1 MEPGGPRGGGA
12 AEAAP
17 QTSTPVDALWQEVT
31 FEDIAVSFSREEW
44 SMLDGWQKD
53 LHQEVMLENFTLL
66 LSVGRSIPPAELSSF
81 INQPEGNIEDQKL
94 GGAGGEDRASED
106 ASELEGPWDLEDLSE
121 EGERCLTPASNRDG
135 EHPSSLH
142 LCALMKLVEEIPEF
156 LYGHTKA
163 AGDLA
168 PDAVEAEVPAKEAPT
183 SSVKREVPLDSLH
196 PFGRQRDMAEPVT
209 LGAPSHPGTP
219 ASATEGDGQDSQIP
233 ADTTAGGSPV
243 LDDGTNDG
251 GRENGAVGGAAAPQ
265 ATPTD
270 PLARPAVGEAEPNR
284 GGPGGLAQ
292 EPAADPGHEP
302 LLNSWK
308 EGGAELP
315 DALGASVGASLSR
328 CSSGGDRPKSLGPR
342 ACQEGVLKHSH
353 PSLAQAW
360 LGGPSPNDD
369 TACSSS
375 LSETAAE
382 EKPLQG
388 LLKCLKELIVHQ
400 PPVQTSRW
408 NPSSGWQPALRQKM
422 REGTCGSPPGQVKIE
437 AMDEELPAPSLEN
450 TAARGGSSPPVAPSC
465 RVSTCQ
471 TEGGRRRSRS
481 EAKDRNIFAV
491 VKVEGRSSSPS
502 LQYPHRPDHPLSP
515 RGAPGK
521 ERAAE
526 ETGVLGIKIKMEE
539 TSEDLVQDLKEVPE
553 EERDLTPSLPEGSLS
568 QSSPETGMDL
578 GMWVPYSE
586 AWSPVTSPLHGLLNC
601 LKDIPDPRPQASQT
615 VAGKRG
621 GKERRK
627 GGKRGRLEPHSDAAA
642 AERAEQGSSQC
653 NTPPSLALCDPL
665 PESFLPRGPE
675 TFLGESPAKHPRLS
689 PVCGSSHR
697 GPDTEWRKSKAGTS
711 REGHGTPLQ
720 GLERCLKEVPT
731 GAHSQPCSPTISSS
745 IGSSPDRLPRRTPV
759 TGKWARKEEGLSR
772 NGTPLQGL
780 ERCLKELPL
789 SSPSQPSSPAISGSP
804 DRLHRWTPE
813 AGRWM
818 RREEGPSRNSTPLQ
832 GLERCL
838 RELPQNT
845 PSQPWS
851 PAVSSSISSSPDRLH
866 RWTPEPGRWTRK
878 EEGLS
883 RNGTPL
889 QMVLEGYSKE
899 LPGAPSGH
907 FFRSVASS
915 SSNGKLGVGE
925 SPAKEAGIPPLQG
938 LEKCLKEIPLGGVSC
953 PNAVPAGSDFSAKK
967 PRRTEA
973 SLQRM
978 WDRGGATNSI
988 PPRPTSTSGSM
999 AAEAAVEASPL
1010 DRLMSCLKEIPIQRP
1025 SYLKTPSVSSSASSC
1040 SESQSPGCSLWWDCA
1055 QDTGSEMEG
1064 TLRQKGT
1071 ESRLQS
1077 ALLAPEEERGLPS
1090 AREPELVTMG
1100 SRGPSASPLGGLE
1113 RCLDSIAM
1121 SQPLPSNIPPGDAKS
1136 PGDVVP
1142 RRSRQG
1148 MVGSHPT
1155 NPPADDV
1162 LSHDPQIGP
1171 KDPVAAGSPRPP
1183 STPAQDSS
1191 GRTPERNVEGRVQHP
1206 QVEAA
1211 RKRTPSGSCLQG
1223 LANLLAE
1230 RPANPPCRFR
1240 PLPSKAQGSS
1250 EQREAQAS
1258 VSSAEEE
1265 GASESSPLQGLLRCL
1280 KEITARGPSPC
1291 SLSSSN
1297 SPARSTRGEP
1307 RCRRAKGEE
1316 VEARR
1321 AAQEELPRGQRSR
1334 LKERSMGSDGPATTP
1349 LSSPQR
1355 EAGHRSP
1362 TPEAGGGHQGSAPSS
1377 ALAWGSCPKWNGH
1390 FCLSSGRSAALK
1402 FGAQRPSNSSSPKSG
1417 VKRSL
1422 GTAQRGEDQTP
1433 GTSSHSCKLQ
1443 GDAESGN
1450 LRKKRCLS
1458 VDPNPALCTWGN
1470 GKPQECRPEVE
1481 DSMGPA
1487 LSKKLDRLSAD
1498 MSAVCRD
1505 VSRLQSHVDR
1515 LEQDARGWVLELAA
1529 LRMENHSLSECVRR
1543 MEGRFRALENR
1554 SRRNNL
1560 RVLGLPEGSE
1570 GSDAVAFLQKTLPTL
1585 LGLPLEAPPLEIES
1599 ARRVQGGASWDPSGR
1614 PRPLVLQ
1621 LLRSGDRAAILQA
1634 ARGRPLSYAG
1644 AQITILPDFCSSLS
1658 QRRRVPFGT
1667 FRRTRWAADLCFGS
1681 RHSSCCYSWAPGL
1694 REPLAVSGA
1703 LRGERESRLPRG
1715 VGNWGTETSPG
1726 PGHRGGCHSAG
1737 SCEQRN
1743 DNP

>member
-1 MEPGGPRGGGA
+1 M
-12 AEAAP
+12 
-17 QTSTPVDALWQEVT
+17 S
-31 FEDIAVSFSREEW
+31 
-44 SMLDGWQKD
+44 
-53 LHQEVMLENFTLL
+53 
-66 LSVGRSIPPAELSSF
+66 
-81 INQPEGNIEDQKL
+81 
-94 GGAGGEDRASED
+94 
-106 ASELEGPWDLEDLSE
+106 
-121 EGERCLTPASNRDG
+121 
-135 EHPSSLH
+135 
-142 LCALMKLVEEIPEF
+142 
-156 LYGHTKA
+156 
-163 AGDLA
+163 
-168 PDAVEAEVPAKEAPT
+168 
-183 SSVKREVPLDSLH
+183 
-196 PFGRQRDMAEPVT
+196 PFQ
-209 LGAPSHPGTP
+209 
-219 ASATEGDGQDSQIP
+219 
-233 ADTTAGGSPV
+233 
-243 LDDGTNDG
+243 
-251 GRENGAVGGAAAPQ
+251 
-265 ATPTD
+265 
-270 PLARPAVGEAEPNR
+270 
-284 GGPGGLAQ
+284 
-292 EPAADPGHEP
+292 
-302 LLNSWK
+302 
-308 EGGAELP
+308 
-315 DALGASVGASLSR
+315 
-328 CSSGGDRPKSLGPR
+328 
-342 ACQEGVLKHSH
+342 
-353 PSLAQAW
+353 
-360 LGGPSPNDD
+360 
-369 TACSSS
+369 
-375 LSETAAE
+375 
-382 EKPLQG
+382 
-388 LLKCLKELIVHQ
+388 
-400 PPVQTSRW
+400 
-408 NPSSGWQPALRQKM
+408 LR
-422 REGTCGSPPGQVKIE
+422 
-437 AMDEELPAPSLEN
+437 
-450 TAARGGSSPPVAPSC
+450 
-465 RVSTCQ
+465 
-471 TEGGRRRSRS
+471 
-481 EAKDRNIFAV
+481 
-491 VKVEGRSSSPS
+491 
-502 LQYPHRPDHPLSP
+502 
-515 RGAPGK
+515 
-521 ERAAE
+521 
-526 ETGVLGIKIKMEE
+526 
-539 TSEDLVQDLKEVPE
+539 
-553 EERDLTPSLPEGSLS
+553 
-568 QSSPETGMDL
+568 
-578 GMWVPYSE
+578 
-586 AWSPVTSPLHGLLNC
+586 
-601 LKDIPDPRPQASQT
+601 
-615 VAGKRG
+615 
-621 GKERRK
+621 
-627 GGKRGRLEPHSDAAA
+627 
-642 AERAEQGSSQC
+642 
-653 NTPPSLALCDPL
+653 
-665 PESFLPRGPE
+665 
-675 TFLGESPAKHPRLS
+675 
-689 PVCGSSHR
+689 
-697 GPDTEWRKSKAGTS
+697 
-711 REGHGTPLQ
+711 
-720 GLERCLKEVPT
+720 
-731 GAHSQPCSPTISSS
+731 
-745 IGSSPDRLPRRTPV
+745 
-759 TGKWARKEEGLSR
+759 
-772 NGTPLQGL
+772 
-780 ERCLKELPL
+780 
-789 SSPSQPSSPAISGSP
+789 
-804 DRLHRWTPE
+804 
-813 AGRWM
+813 
-818 RREEGPSRNSTPLQ
+818 PSRNSTPLQ

-866 RWTPEPGRWTRK
+866 SWTPEPGRWTRK

-915 SSNGKLGVGE
+915 SSDGQGKLGAGE

-953 PNAVPAGSDFSAKK
+953 PNAVLTGSDFSAQK
-967 PRRTEA
+967 PRRMEA
-973 SLQRM
+973 SLQRL

-988 PPRPTSTSGSM
+988 LPRPTSSSGSV

-1025 SYLKTPSVSSSASSC
+1025 SYLNTPSVSSSASSC
-1040 SESQSPGCSLWWDCA
+1040 SESERQSPGCSLWWDCA
-1055 QDTGSEMEG
+1055 QVGVFSFFLDTGSEMEG
-1064 TLRQKGT
+1064 TLRQKGM

-1100 SRGPSASPLGGLE
+1100 SRAPSASPLGGLE

-1148 MVGSHPT
+1148 VVGSHPT
-1155 NPPADDV
+1155 NPPADDN

-1171 KDPVAAGSPRPP
+1171 KDPAAASTPSPP
-1183 STPAQDSS
+1183 STPAQDSF
-1191 GRTPERNVEGRVQHP
+1191 GGTPERNVEGRVQHP
-1206 QVEAA
+1206 QAEAA
-1211 RKRTPSGSCLQG
+1211 RKRTPSSSCLQG

-1230 RPANPPCRFR
+1230 RPANPPCRFH

-1291 SLSSSN
+1291 SPSSSN
-1297 SPARSTRGEP
+1297 SLARSTRGEP

-1316 VEARR
+1316 AEARR
-1321 AAQEELPRGQRSR
+1321 AAQEELPTGQRSR

-1355 EAGHRSP
+1355 VAGHRSP
-1362 TPEAGGGHQGSAPSS
+1362 TPEAGRGHQGSAPSS
-1377 ALAWGSCPKWNGH
+1377 ALAWGSCPKRNGRH
-1390 FCLSSGRSAALK
+1390 FCLSK

-1422 GTAQRGEDQTP
+1422 GAAQGGEDQTP

-1450 LRKKRCLS
+1450 LCKKRCLS
-1458 VDPNPALCTWGN
+1458 VDPNPVLCTWGN
-1470 GKPQECRPEVE
+1470 GNPQERRPEVE
-1481 DSMGPA
+1481 DGIGPA

-1570 GSDAVAFLQKTLPTL
+1570 GSDPVAFLQKTLPTL

-1634 ARGRPLSYAG
+1634 ARGRPLSYSG

-1681 RHSSCCYSWAPGL
+1681 RHPSCCYAWAPGL
-1694 REPLAVSGA
+1694 REPLAGSGA

-1715 VGNWGTETSPG
+1715 VGNWGTETLPG
-1726 PGHRGGCHSAG
+1726 PGHRGGCHSTG
-1737 SCEQRN
+1737 SCEQHN

>member
-1 MEPGGPRGGGA
+1 
-12 AEAAP
+12 
-17 QTSTPVDALWQEVT
+17 
-31 FEDIAVSFSREEW
+31 
-44 SMLDGWQKD
+44 MLDGWQKD

-66 LSVGRSIPPAELSSF
+66 LSVGRSVPLVELPSF

-94 GGAGGEDRASED
+94 GGAGGGDRTSED
-106 ASELEGPWDLEDLSE
+106 ASELEGPWDLEDLNE

-163 AGDLA
+163 AGDLT

-183 SSVKREVPLDSLH
+183 SSVKREVPLESLQ
-196 PFGRQRDMAEPVT
+196 PFGRQGDMAEPLT
-209 LGAPSHPGTP
+209 LGVPSHPGTP
-219 ASATEGDGQDSQIP
+219 ASSTEGDGQDSQTP
-233 ADTTAGGSPV
+233 ADTTAGGSPA
-243 LDDGTNDG
+243 LDVGTNDG
-251 GRENGAVGGAAAPQ
+251 GREGGAVGGATAPQ

-270 PLARPAVGEAEPNR
+270 PLDGPAAGETEPNR
-284 GGPGGLAQ
+284 GGPG
-292 EPAADPGHEP
+292 EP
-302 LLNSWK
+302 LH
-308 EGGAELP
+308 G
-315 DALGASVGASLSR
+315 
-328 CSSGGDRPKSLGPR
+328 
-342 ACQEGVLKHSH
+342 
-353 PSLAQAW
+353 AW
-360 LGGPSPNDD
+360 LGGPSPNNDA
-369 TACSSS
+369 ACSSS

-388 LLKCLKELIVHQ
+388 LLKSLKELIVHQ
-400 PPVQTSRW
+400 PPHTSRR
-408 NPSSGWQPALRQKM
+408 NPSSGRQPALRQKM
-422 REGTCGSPPGQVKIE
+422 REGTCGSHPGQVKTE
-437 AMDEELPAPSLEN
+437 AVDEELPAASLEN
-450 TAARGGSSPPVAPSC
+450 AAARGGSSPPVAPSC

-471 TEGGRRRSRS
+471 AEGGRRRSRS
-481 EAKDRNIFAV
+481 EAKNRNIFAV
-491 VKVEGRSSSPS
+491 VKVEARSSSPS
-502 LQYPHRPDHPLSP
+502 LQYPDRPDHPLSP
-515 RGAPGK
+515 CGAPGK
-521 ERAAE
+521 EGAAE
-526 ETGVLGIKIKMEE
+526 ETRVLGIKIKMEE
-539 TSEDLVQDLKEVPE
+539 PSEDLVRDLKEVPE
-553 EERDLTPSLPEGSLS
+553 EERDLAPSLPDGSVS
-568 QSSPETGMDL
+568 NSSPETGMDL

-601 LKDIPDPRPQASQT
+601 LKDIPDPRPQASQA
-615 VAGKRG
+615 VAAKRG
-621 GKERRK
+621 GGPKERRK
-627 GGKRGRLEPHSDAAA
+627 GGRRGRLDPRSDVAA
-642 AERAEQGSSQC
+642 AERAEQGNSQC

-675 TFLGESPAKHPRLS
+675 TFLGESPAKQPRLS
-689 PVCGSSHR
+689 TMCTSSHG
-697 GPDTEWRKSKAGTS
+697 GPDTEWRKSKLGMS
-711 REGHGTPLQ
+711 RQGLGTPLQ

-745 IGSSPDRLPRRTPV
+745 IGSSPDRLPRRTPA
-759 TGKWARKEEGLSR
+759 TGKWARKEAGLSR

-789 SSPSQPSSPAISGSP
+789 SSPSQPSSPAVSSSP
-804 DRLHRWTPE
+804 DRFHRWTPE

-838 RELPQNT
+838 RELPQNP

-851 PAVSSSISSSPDRLH
+851 PAISSSVSSSPDRLH

-878 EEGLS
+878 EEGA
-883 RNGTPL
+883 
-889 QMVLEGYSKE
+889 
-899 LPGAPSGH
+899 LPS
-907 FFRSVASS
+907 
-915 SSNGKLGVGE
+915 
-925 SPAKEAGIPPLQG
+925 GIPPLQG

-953 PNAVPAGSDFSAKK
+953 PNAIPTGSDFSAQKL
-967 PRRTEA
+967 RTAEA
-973 SLQRM
+973 SLQGL

-988 PPRPTSTSGSM
+988 QPRPTSTSGSV
-999 AAEAAVEASPL
+999 AAEAAAEASPL

-1025 SYLKTPSVSSSASSC
+1025 SYLDTPSVSSSASSC
-1040 SESQSPGCSLWWDCA
+1040 SESERQSPGSSLWWDCA

-1064 TLRQKGT
+1064 TLQQKGA
-1071 ESRLQS
+1071 ESRRQS
-1077 ALLAPEEERGLPS
+1077 ALLAPEEEKGPPS

-1100 SRGPSASPLGGLE
+1100 SRVPSASPLGGLE
-1113 RCLDSIAM
+1113 RCLGHIAM
-1121 SQPLPSNIPPGDAKS
+1121 SQPLPSNIPPGDAKN
-1136 PGDVVP
+1136 PGDVAP
-1142 RRSRQG
+1142 RGFQQR
-1148 MVGSHPT
+1148 MVGSYPT
-1155 NPPADDV
+1155 NPPADDI

-1171 KDPVAAGSPRPP
+1171 KDPAAAGTPRPS
-1183 STPAQDSS
+1183 STPAQDSF
-1191 GRTPERNVEGRVQHP
+1191 GRMPERNADQGLRESRVQHP
-1206 QVEAA
+1206 QAEAA
-1211 RKRTPSGSCLQG
+1211 RKRAPSGSCLQG

-1230 RPANPPCRFR
+1230 RPVNSPGHFQ

-1250 EQREAQAS
+1250 EQREVQAS

-1307 RCRRAKGEE
+1307 RCKRPKEE
-1316 VEARR
+1316 EAEARR
-1321 AAQEELPRGQRSR
+1321 AAQEELQTGQRNR
-1334 LKERSMGSDGPATTP
+1334 LKERSLGSDGPATTP
-1349 LSSPQR
+1349 LSDSLPQI
-1355 EAGHRSP
+1355 EAGDRSP
-1362 TPEAGGGHQGSAPSS
+1362 TPEAGREHQGAAPSS
-1377 ALAWGSCPKWNGH
+1377 TLARGSCPKRNGH
-1390 FCLSSGRSAALK
+1390 FCLSRGRSAALK
-1402 FGAQRPSNSSSPKSG
+1402 FGAQRLSNSSSPKSG
-1417 VKRSL
+1417 VKRLL
-1422 GTAQRGEDQTP
+1422 GAAQGGEDQTP
-1433 GTSSHSCKLQ
+1433 GTSSYSCKLQ

-1450 LRKKRCLS
+1450 LRKKRCLN
-1458 VDPNPALCTWGN
+1458 VDPNPALRTWGD

-1481 DSMGPA
+1481 DGMGPA

-1543 MEGRFRALENR
+1543 MERRFRALENR

-1570 GSDAVAFLQKTLPTL
+1570 GSDTVAFLQKTLPTL
-1585 LGLPLEAPPLEIES
+1585 LGLPPEAPPLEIES
-1599 ARRVQGGASWDPSGR
+1599 ARRVQGGTSWDPSGR

-1644 AQITILPDFCSSLS
+1644 AQVTILPDFCSSLS

-1667 FRRTRWAADLCFGS
+1667 FRRTRWPADLCFGS
-1681 RHSSCCYSWAPGL
+1681 RHPSCCYAWAPGL
-1694 REPLAVSGA
+1694 REPLASSGA

-1715 VGNWGTETSPG
+1715 PGMGNWGTETSPG
-1726 PGHRGGCHSAG
+1726 PVHCGGCHSAG
-1737 SCEQRN
+1737 SCEQHN
-1743 DNP
+1743 NNP